1 MDPIYTL
8 TLSPSL
14 DCATSTAK
22 LYPEGKLRCTPVIY
36 QPGGGGINVA
46 RAIQRLGGCA
56 QAIYP
61 AGGST
66 GEQLSTLLQAEGVA
80 VDVVPSHAWTRQNM
94 HIDTTA
100 TDEQYRFVMPGAELT
115 AEEFAALRQKIAALP
130 ATALLVVSG
139 SLPDSVAPTAF
150 ADLLREAIQ
159 RGMRCI
165 VDSSGEALQAAVEVG
180 GLTLIKPN
188 QKELAALSGQ
198 EMTLPSSVLQ
208 AAHGLVLRGAA
219 QYVVVSLG
227 AQGAIVV
234 DRQAWVQI
242 IPPPIKALTTVGA
255 GDSMVAAMT
264 LQLATNGSLL
274 DLAIHGVAA
283 GTAATLRHGTE
294 LCQRDEVDEIIAY
307 LRARHPQVSAF

>member
-1 MDPIYTL
+1 MDLIYTL

-22 LYPEGKLRCTPVIY
+22 LYPEGKLRCTPAIY

-46 RAIQRLGGCA
+46 RAIQRLGGRA
-56 QAIYP
+56 EAIYP

-66 GEQLSTLLQAEGVA
+66 GEQLSTLLRAEGVA
-80 VDVVPSHAWTRQNM
+80 VNVVASRAWTRQNM
-94 HIDTTA
+94 HINATA
-100 TDEQYRFVMPGAELT
+100 TDEQYRFVMPGAVLT
-115 AEEFAALRQKIAALP
+115 AQEFAALTQKIMVIP
-130 ATALLVVSG
+130 RGALLVVSG
-139 SLPDSVAPTAF
+139 SLPDSVAPAAL
-150 ADLLREAIQ
+150 ADLLRQAMQ
-159 RGMRCI
+159 RGIRCI

-208 AAHGLVLRGAA
+208 AAHDLVLRGAA

-234 DRQAWVQI
+234 DRQSWVQV
-242 IPPPIKALTTVGA
+242 IPPPIKVLTTVGA

-264 LQLATNGSLL
+264 LQLAANGSLL
-274 DLAIHGVAA
+274 DLAIQGVAA

-294 LCQRDEVDEIIAY
+294 LCQRTEVDDIIAY
-307 LRARHPQVSAF
+307 LQACQPQVYTF